1 MTASNQQHMEQAI
14 RLYKRHVKPLE
25 PEHSGKYVAV
35 ALDGAIFLGDSHLEV
50 LALAVAAEQ
59 YGSFVFKVGDWYSIG
74 VERTPPESQEKFE
87 QSLKVYQKYVKP
99 LEADH
104 WGKFAAVSPDGE
116 VFLADS
122 NAELHNLT
130 SGLEKRGNFVYKVGE
145 VYVGRWRGGPRA

>member
-50 LALAVAAEQ
+50 LSLAVAAEQ

-74 VERTPPESQEKFE
+74 VERTPPESQGKFE
-87 QSLKVYQKYVKP
+87 QSLKVYQQYVKP

-116 VFLADS
+116 VFLGRSQSEVTDLAS
-122 NAELHNLT
+122 APAKPGGHI
-130 SGLEKRGNFVYKVGE
+130 FKVGQIA
-145 VYVGRWRGGPRA
+145 VWKRNKRW